1 MYLCVSKKGGEK
13 MKEKGGNRPHS
24 PLRGPRLPC
33 HRVSTPALRESGQGR
48 DAPVG
53 PSLACASPVSGF
65 VLWMPAS
72 SSRVA
77 LGAPTPVALRGEIS
91 WKCQNERSLVP
102 LSETSLRTESQPP
115 ASHRLPG
122 KRDKT
127 VGVGLWGTQCGDR
140 HRPGKGHPVLVV
152 FTHSLTLISRGL
164 YIWPPPRLSP

>member
-115 ASHRLPG
+115 ASHRLPSFPEG
-122 KRDKT
+122 YTSGLPRGYPHSPLAPSS
-127 VGVGLWGTQCGDR
+127 VGVIP
-140 HRPGKGHPVLVV
+140 PGRQ
-152 FTHSLTLISRGL
+152 SRNL
-164 YIWPPPRLSP
+164 R